1 MRRLERSSVRSRFAN
16 GAGGSSPDPAQQ
28 LAQHNPATTAKDEHR
43 PGLPHQ
49 SVYEL
54 VKLHIG
60 HIHICCEFH
69 ANRAAADLR
78 LP

>member
-1 MRRLERSSVRSRFAN
+1 MNVAC
-16 GAGGSSPDPAQQ
+16 GSSPDPAQQ
-28 LAQHNPATTAKDEHR
+28 FAQHNRAKTAKDYHR

-54 VKLHIG
+54 VKLRIG
-60 HIHICCEFH
+60 HIHTCCEFH

-78 LP
+78 IPERFTCSGRRCLS